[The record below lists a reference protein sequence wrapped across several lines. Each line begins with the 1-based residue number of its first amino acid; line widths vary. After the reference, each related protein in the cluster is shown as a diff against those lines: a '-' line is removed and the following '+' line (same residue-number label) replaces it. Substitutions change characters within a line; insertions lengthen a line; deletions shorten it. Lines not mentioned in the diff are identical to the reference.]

1 MFGSSIS
8 LLSIILV
15 KLASVSLVCLTIET
29 FLPYVLITKERWTN
43 WSIPSKE
50 SNLFKVLGKDKCFNS
65 NATFSE
71 YDLIHVPSLL
81 IFLVQNHH
89 CFVMLHLVLVSVRSR
104 RKIHLTSFSG
114 SVTSES
120 SHCPSADA
128 CVLQWAENVLIL
140 HPFLSRGGIWVC
152 ACVCVT
158 VCHKMWQTD
167 TEWSEA
173 LEKMGADS

>member
-1 MFGSSIS
+1 M
-8 LLSIILV
+8 
-15 KLASVSLVCLTIET
+15 
-29 FLPYVLITKERWTN
+29 
-43 WSIPSKE
+43 
-50 SNLFKVLGKDKCFNS
+50 LGKDKCFNS

-120 SHCPSADA
+120 SHCPSADPSQTTTCGNYSFDCTINFILGHLSKYLNA
-128 CVLQWAENVLIL
+128 CQLSVLHTYGCQLF
-140 HPFLSRGGIWVC
+140 PS
-152 ACVCVT
+152 
-158 VCHKMWQTD
+158 
-167 TEWSEA
+167 
-173 LEKMGADS
+173 ADSTG